1 MSWLDLNLSL
11 EKSARRAEILSSLGK
26 YSYSYSS
33 IRVCAFSHLLA
44 IAFVAWALISIRA
57 SDVTPWALK
66 EMMPSDNFSLWPA
79 SRPLSL
85 ARFCNL
91 LRIWVFSRLVKKRRV
106 GWLMFLRDRVWRL
119 LCFLSLPWLFP
130 EPPADL
136 FGLVSCL
143 EFLTL
148 SLQWDWPFV
157 YLFGL
162 GWSAVRLFSS
172 MHEQVRISSGVDWK
186 AHSAGFWRC
195 RFFQAERTY

>member
-26 YSYSYSS
+26 YSYSS
-33 IRVCAFSHLLA
+33 IRACAFSHLLA
-44 IAFVAWALISIRA
+44 IAFVALALISIRA
-57 SDVTPWALK
+57 SDVTPWVLK

-85 ARFCNL
+85 TRFCNL

-119 LCFLSLPWLFP
+119 LCFLSLPWLLP

-162 GWSAVRLFSS
+162 GWSVVKLFSS

-186 AHSAGFWRC
+186 AD
-195 RFFQAERTY
+195 